1 MKKAADSKFRIVRK
15 GYEQKDV
22 DAYIAKTEADAAA
35 AVEQQKKVIA
45 DLEKT
50 ISEQRDKIAEYEK
63 KSRRIG
69 EAITAALQKADEIE
83 KLSAYKYV
91 QEMEQLKTFHAR
103 WLTYYAKLI
112 KKYPLTEDLQAV
124 QNFNDKV
131 NRILG
136 AKTEAASPADG
147 EGNRFREEFS
157 RLIRQNGEL
166 DDLSQDDD
174 IPSFERQTFMKLP
187 EDEVKPAKT
196 QYKSSRVNAPLPAGE
211 GESGFSFE
219 EALNPKESLEEI
231 MADLG
236 LLMGDDDSSGS
247 KQDKN
252 DKNA

>member
-136 AKTEAASPADG
+136 AQTAAASPADG
-147 EGNRFREEFS
+147 EDNRFREEFS

-196 QYKSSRVNAPLPAGE
+196 QYKSSRVNAPLHAGE

>member
-1 MKKAADSKFRIVRK
+1 MKKVADSKFRIVRK

-35 AVEQQKKVIA
+35 VVAQQKKVID

-50 ISEQRDKIAEYEK
+50 IDEQKDKLAEYEK
-63 KSRRIG
+63 KSRRIS
-69 EAITAALQKADEIE
+69 EAIMSALQKADEIE

-136 AKTEAASPADG
+136 AQTTMSAPADG

-166 DDLSQDDD
+166 DDLSADDD

-187 EDEVKPAKT
+187 EDEVKPQKT
-196 QYKSSRVNAPLPAGE
+196 AYKSTRVKAPLPEGE

-236 LLMGDDDSSGS
+236 LLMGDDDENSSEADK
-247 KQDKN
+247 KQ
-252 DKNA
+252 